1 MNEPALFIPPN
12 STMPPDVIHPGAGKA
27 RLHLQVQNAY
37 GSLMVQAAREG
48 LLRLQPG
55 RRPFII
61 SRSGYAG
68 VQPHALLWTGDKSST
83 WQHLSMSLAQ
93 FQNLVLSCVGRAG
106 VYIGGYYGDAR
117 GELIAQWTVFV
128 L

>member
-1 MNEPALFIPPN
+1 MPN
-12 STMPPDVIHPGAGKA
+12 GVIHTGAGKA
-27 RLHLQVQNAY
+27 RLHLQVHNAY

-68 VQPHALLWTGDKSST
+68 VQRHALLWTGDNSST
-83 WQHLSMSLAQ
+83 WEHLSMTLAQ
-93 FQNLVLSCVGRAG
+93 FHNLALSTLCCATLHIAG
-106 VYIGGYYGDAR
+106 SYV
-117 GELIAQWTVFV
+117 
-128 L
+128 